1 MVLVRRPGST
11 PRLTVALACGSRS
24 MRRTRRLLTARQ
36 AARLTAVVVFP
47 HPPFWFTRASR
58 RAVGLLSPSTASLPT
73 TRALVHIRRGHR
85 PRPPAQFLLHFYLIS
100 TLNFSL
106 CRCIS
111 FPTGHPPRDC
121 LVGVWE
127 ERPGEPSLCAPA
139 RRRASSSASSR
150 VRICPSSRAFS
161 TVRSTRPTRGP

>member
-73 TRALVHIRRGHR
+73 TLPLGHVRRGHR
-85 PRPPAQFLLHFYLIS
+85 PRPPAQYLPHFYLIS

-106 CRCIS
+106 CRSIS
-111 FPTGHPPRDC
+111 SPVTLWSRRPP
-121 LVGVWE
+121 
-127 ERPGEPSLCAPA
+127 PA
-139 RRRASSSASSR
+139 RVSGW
-150 VRICPSSRAFS
+150 
-161 TVRSTRPTRGP
+161 RPCGTPHGRLPLRPR

>member
-85 PRPPAQFLLHFYLIS
+85 PRPPRNSCLTSTYIYPKLLPLPLHFL
-100 TLNFSL
+100 SL
-106 CRCIS
+106 GS
-111 FPTGHPPRDC
+111 PPRDC
-121 LVGVWE
+121 LVGVRE
-127 ERPGEPSLCAPA
+127 ARPGEPSFCAPA

-150 VRICPSSRAFS
+150 VRICPSSRALS
-161 TVRSTRPTRGP
+161 TVRSTWPTRGP

>member
-73 TRALVHIRRGHR
+73 TRALVH
-85 PRPPAQFLLHFYLIS
+85 
-100 TLNFSL
+100 
-106 CRCIS
+106 
-111 FPTGHPPRDC
+111 
-121 LVGVWE
+121 
-127 ERPGEPSLCAPA
+127 PA
-139 RRRASSSASSR
+139 R
-150 VRICPSSRAFS
+150 PSTA
-161 TVRSTRPTRGP
+161 PTRALPASLLSNLYPRLLAPPP

>member
-85 PRPPAQFLLHFYLIS
+85 PRPPRTSSLTSTYIYPKLLPLPPHFL
-100 TLNFSL
+100 SL
-106 CRCIS
+106 GS
-111 FPTGHPPRDC
+111 PPPR
-121 LVGVWE
+121 LSRG
-127 ERPGEPSLCAPA
+127 RPGGPPRGAVVLRPA
-139 RRRASSSASSR
+139 
-150 VRICPSSRAFS
+150 
-161 TVRSTRPTRGP
+161 